1 MPQLVVE
8 GQLLT
13 GQEKSTNAEP
23 MKVLLQ
29 HKESGLYLKEAGI
42 TTGDR
47 AEAMD
52 FLSSTQ
58 AIEFCLA
65 HRITKMQI
73 VLRFDEQHFDI
84 VLPMTVNHRRPSNLG
99 SAHATPPAG

>member
-1 MPQLVVE
+1 
-8 GQLLT
+8 
-13 GQEKSTNAEP
+13 

-29 HKESGLYLKEAGI
+29 HKDSGLYLKEAGV
-42 TTGDR
+42 TTSDR

-58 AIEFCLA
+58 AIDFCA
-65 HRITKMQI
+65 TRRITGMQI

-84 VLPMTVNHRRPSNLG
+84 VLPMTINHRQSRARAAQAL
-99 SAHATPPAG
+99 